1 MDIPTNYEIQGPPRE
16 IQRQIGNAAPPR
28 LIEEIVRAMMQQLD
42 MTPVESDAETTSTVL
57 QADGGEVETDDELVV
72 GTDRSPWEYAAQVI
86 PALKQR
92 DSVTIAGRGK
102 RVAQAI
108 DVGEILRRRV
118 VGDLSFTLTEN
129 VVEDPD
135 GSKSDRLS
143 ELVIDIST
151 E

>member
-1 MDIPTNYEIQGPPRE
+1 
-16 IQRQIGNAAPPR
+16 
-28 LIEEIVRAMMQQLD
+28 
-42 MTPVESDAETTSTVL
+42 
-57 QADGGEVETDDELVV
+57 
-72 GTDRSPWEYAAQVI
+72 
-86 PALKQR
+86 
-92 DSVTIAGRGK
+92 
-102 RVAQAI
+102 VAQAI